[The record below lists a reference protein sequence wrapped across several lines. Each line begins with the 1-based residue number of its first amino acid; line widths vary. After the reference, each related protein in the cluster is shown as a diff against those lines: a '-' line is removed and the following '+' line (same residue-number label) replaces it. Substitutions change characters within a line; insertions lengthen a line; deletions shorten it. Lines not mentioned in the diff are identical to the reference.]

1 MVLVSRWK
9 TRGNVTVWNRL
20 LENIVRFSLVS
31 KRLFVVT
38 WVSVDSRTHSFIHSF
53 IQEVSPSV
61 PQWVNPSVCQS
72 FNLSVCQSVSLSV
85 CQSVNLSVSQ
95 SVSPLSVCQSVR
107 HSVRTSVHAYIHSSI
122 HQPAPVTIQCFTFN
136 AVCPRWQLSNRN
148 LNLTLNFANI
158 QSKGLLSKY
167 YNVSV
172 DIAGP
177 NTVSIVLKMTLNRV
191 SNSFLLP
198 SYQSRSPWSQ
208 DQIHNAFNEPP

>member
-1 MVLVSRWK
+1 MGISGLSY
-9 TRGNVTVWNRL
+9 
-20 LENIVRFSLVS
+20 
-31 KRLFVVT
+31 
-38 WVSVDSRTHSFIHSF
+38 SFIHSF
-53 IQEVSPSV
+53 IHSRS
-61 PQWVNPSVCQS
+61 QS
-72 FNLSVCQSVSLSV
+72 FRPSMSQSISQSVSLSV
-85 CQSVNLSVSQ
+85 CQSVS
-95 SVSPLSVCQSVR
+95 LSVCQSVR

-136 AVCPRWQLSNRN
+136 AVCPRWQLSKRN

-198 SYQSRSPWSQ
+198 SYQSRSPWSP

>member
-1 MVLVSRWK
+1 MSLFGIVCWRILWGFRWLV
-9 TRGNVTVWNRL
+9 NV
-20 LENIVRFSLVS
+20 FSLLHGYQWTLV
-31 KRLFVVT
+31 LI
-38 WVSVDSRTHSFIHSF
+38 HSFIHSF
-53 IQEVSPSV
+53 IHSRS
-61 PQWVNPSVCQS
+61 QS
-72 FNLSVCQSVSLSV
+72 FRPSMSQSISQSVCQSVSLSV
-85 CQSVNLSVSQ
+85 CQSVSLSVILSVFQ
-95 SVSPLSVCQSVR
+95 SVSLSVRCQSVSLSVCQSVP

-198 SYQSRSPWSQ
+198 SYQSRSPWSP